1 MRPDGGYHA
10 NLVRVAEVEMYKL
23 QKACTNGIHH
33 GSEAAGDGG
42 MKPKWTIRRWRTSNS
57 YCICHDACP
66 DPVMYSKVYEIGQRT
81 CNSCDAVPP
90 EKLLIALRL
99 LNMGLEEEDFR

>member
-1 MRPDGGYHA
+1 
-10 NLVRVAEVEMYKL
+10 VAEVEMYKL

-57 YCICHDACP
+57 YCIFHDACP
-66 DPVMYSKVYEIGQRT
+66 KMVEYSKVYQAGKGV
-81 CNSCDAVPP
+81 CDSCRARPP
-90 EKLLIALRL
+90 RELLVALYL
-99 LNMGLEEEDFR
+99 LNMGLREEDYE